1 MKKSLGRAVL
11 IAFFS
16 AAVLVCGFAHSAS
29 PRESSAARSLAPMA
43 PGASGY
49 HLLRKFNLGGEGG
62 WDYISLD
69 SSTRRLF
76 ISRSSHVMVVNV
88 DSGRQVGDIENTPG
102 VHGIALAPDLGRGF
116 ISDGA
121 AGTITIFDMS
131 TLKEIGTLP
140 AGKNPDCIIYDAGTK
155 RVFAMNGGSHDATVV
170 DAPSEKV
177 VATLPLPGRPEYAV
191 ADGAGHVYV
200 NIEDKNEQAQIDSQ
214 NLAVTTHWS
223 IAPCDSPS
231 GLAMDVE
238 HRRLFAGCENV
249 MLVVTNPDTH
259 AVVSTQAIGAGVDAN
274 RFDPGT
280 NFIFSSN
287 GHDGSLTVIHEDTPD
302 NYTVVEDVPTQVNA
316 RTMELDPKTH
326 EVYLVTAAYTAPPP
340 PTPDDPHPRHGV
352 VPGSFVLLVF
362 GM

>member
-1 MKKSLGRAVL
+1 MKKSVATMLLVGSLAIAVL
-11 IAFFS
+11 YS
-16 AAVLVCGFAHSAS
+16 GFARVASSRKSSAS
-29 PRESSAARSLAPMA
+29 HPSAPAH

-49 HLLRKFNLGGEGG
+49 HLLRKFSLGGDGG

-69 SSTRRLF
+69 SPTRRLF

-88 DSGRQVGDIENTPG
+88 DSGKVVGDIPNTEG

-131 TLKEIGTLP
+131 TLKEIGTVP
-140 AGKNPDCIIYDAGTK
+140 AGKNPDAIIYDAGTK
-155 RVFAMNGGSHDATVV
+155 RVFAMNGGSDNSTVV
-170 DAPSEKV
+170 DAVSEKV

-231 GLAMDVE
+231 GLAMDIA
-238 HRRLFAGCENV
+238 HRRLFAGCDNV
-249 MLVVTNPDTH
+249 MLVVTSPDTH
-259 AVVSTQAIGAGVDAN
+259 KVITTQAIGAGVDAN

-280 NFIFSSN
+280 NFVFSSN
-287 GHDGSLTVIHEDTPD
+287 GHDGNLTVIHEDTPD

-340 PTPDDPHPRHGV
+340 PTADNPHPRRGV
-352 VPGSFVLLVF
+352 VPGTFVLLVF